1 MPPEVYNPNPTIYSL
16 QKSSVRDLASK
27 RPLWIDEEDEL
38 GETDEVE
45 PIDRDEIFGGL
56 YIGDPRATAD
66 IHTCSLFR
74 SHSVY

>member
-16 QKSSVRDLASK
+16 PKSADRDLASK

-56 YIGDPRATAD
+56 YI
-66 IHTCSLFR
+66 
-74 SHSVY
+74 